1 MRWPASARTLLLA
14 LAAGLASTSAHAAPD
29 DDDWSLE
36 RNASDPALVGQRF
49 TKLRNHPFDRQQFR
63 ALERAIGREALAKK
77 IDAALARDPGDVAL
91 GVLAARIAIA
101 RGKPADA
108 AARLA
113 TIEAK
118 AGRRA
123 GAVFDLRVDALEA
136 AGDTAGAIAALRERA
151 SGASG
156 KQQAA
161 LLSRALELAE
171 QGGQLDVAIELA
183 KARVAVRPSDREAQ
197 LRLARIA
204 ARANEGDIA
213 EAAFAEALAL
223 SRGAERD
230 ELALEVARAKLDR
243 GDGSAAADATW
254 SLLDDP
260 RRGNAFARAPRWDL
274 LVEAH
279 RTAGT
284 AETLV
289 ATLEAWLA
297 KHGGEAAAWRALAAA
312 QDLAGQD
319 ASAARRRAIELD
331 PRDEGSQDALIE
343 QMATRGDTRGA
354 IEEYRR
360 YAARHAGD
368 FERGLA
374 LAGSLLQGPDRAL
387 GLELAAE
394 IAARTKKKS
403 AALPAFVEFYNL
415 GDEPELALSAARRWV
430 GVAGRSPEAHTALG
444 EQLFQMG
451 RLPDALASWGKL
463 PKLVRPAHKGWA
475 RHAEVLA
482 EHGLV
487 TDAVTS
493 LKAAMKLAPD
503 EPAYLRLRA
512 VFAEEQRRPAVAL
525 EMWEELRRRA
535 TAPEHALLRDE
546 ARTRVVELL
555 VEGSVPSR
563 LERVAA
569 AERSARAA
577 LDAAE
582 PIDDAVE
589 AGRFLVELHTRR
601 EHYTAAVAV
610 AQQLARMQP
619 SSADRLAELAAAQR
633 RAGEPAAAIATL
645 EAMLALDPGRKG
657 DVLGEISELAFE
669 AGDDTRA
676 LASAHAA
683 AKAGGQAD
691 ALVRLGE
698 LHERK
703 GDLDAAA
710 AAYAEA
716 MGSKTLDARAALH
729 LAELEVTRANLDRA
743 RELLSAVLEKG
754 NGGGDQVRDAGRRL
768 LDLSQGE
775 GDAIAVLG
783 LAVQRTT
790 RQPQADEPRDF
801 LLSALDRI
809 PDREVTAW
817 LDAGEAKER
826 RTQLRAALLA
836 ATERG
841 TVGGRARAA
850 EHLRDLGLPDTA
862 MPLLRASET
871 ISAPRDATPTVRDAF
886 DRARVTIVRAAAAQ
900 RDADAVASFERIIED
915 PSSSRPLAQAAA
927 WGLAL
932 AEPPPKVWYGLL
944 ARDADPIVAVLGCIA
959 LARTEGEVPNDL
971 RLDVGGLA
979 RDSRLAE
986 VRHACALAEAR
997 LAEDDELEG
1006 IVARR
1011 GAADPVLAAIA
1022 MWRRGRATS
1031 RADEIDAELFSTLL
1045 GTPGLERDA
1054 AAAALRRRI
1063 VDERTV
1069 DRRGADREATRDA
1082 RREAALEPPPAP
1094 TLRAYGPALER
1105 WLAKAVA
1112 PRFEP
1117 VAAAALAPK
1126 LGALSRAVAANAAG
1140 TRAERAALADAM
1152 RPCSEAVAPSRDGV
1166 RSPDTTTSKR
1176 ASVRDDAASSTR
1188 ICVAPLSDE
1197 TVMLGGRT
1205 RD

>member
-1 MRWPASARTLLLA
+1 MHAVDACDWPSPRGCYTASLMFWPPLARTLA
-14 LAAGLASTSAHAAPD
+14 LAVAAGIALAGPATSRAAGDD

-36 RNASDPALVGQRF
+36 RDASDPALVSQRF
-49 TKLRNHPFDRQQFR
+49 AKLRRNPFDRQQFR
-63 ALERAIGREALAKK
+63 ALERAIGR
-77 IDAALARDPGDVAL
+77 DALARKIESALTRDPDDVSL

-108 AARLA
+108 ATKLA
-113 TIEAK
+113 AIEAK
-118 AGRRA
+118 AGKRA
-123 GAVFDLRVDALEA
+123 AAVFDLRVDALEA
-136 AGDTAGAIAALRERA
+136 AGDTTGAIAALRKRA
-151 SGASG
+151 TTAGA
-156 KQQAA
+156 KQQAG
-161 LLSRALELAE
+161 LLSRALDLAE
-171 QGGQLDVAIELA
+171 QAGQLDVAIELA
-183 KARVAVRPSDREAQ
+183 RARVTARPGDREAQ
-197 LRLARIA
+197 LKLARLA

-213 EAAFAEALAL
+213 DAAFAEALAL

-230 ELALEVARAKLDR
+230 ELSLELARAKLDR
-243 GDGSAAADATW
+243 GDGSAAADSTW
-254 SLLDDP
+254 ALLEDP

-279 RTAGT
+279 RVAGT
-284 AETLV
+284 AESLV
-289 ATLEAWLA
+289 AALEGWVA
-297 KHGGEAAAWRALAAA
+297 KHGSEAAAWRALAAA

-319 ASAARRRAIELD
+319 PSAARRRAIELD

-354 IEEYRR
+354 IAEYRR
-360 YAARHAGD
+360 YAARHPGD
-368 FERGLA
+368 YERGLS

-394 IAARTKKKS
+394 ISTRMKKKT
-403 AALPAFVEFYNL
+403 AALPALVEFYNL
-415 GDEPELALSAARRWV
+415 GDEPELALGAARRWV
-430 GVAGRSPEAHTALG
+430 ASSGRSPEAHSALG

-451 RLPDALASWGKL
+451 RLPEALTSWAKL

-493 LKAAMKLAPD
+493 LKSAMKLAPD

-535 TAPEHALLRDE
+535 SAPEHALLRDE

-582 PIDDAVE
+582 PIEDAVE

-601 EHYTAAVAV
+601 EHYAAAVAV
-610 AQQLARMQP
+610 AQQLTRMQP
-619 SSADRLAELAAAQR
+619 TSADRLAELAAAQR
-633 RAGEPAAAIATL
+633 RAGEPKAAIATL

-716 MGSKTLDARAALH
+716 MGQKNVDARAALH
-729 LAELEVTRANLDRA
+729 LAELEVTRANIERA
-743 RELLSAVLEKG
+743 RELLAAVLEHG

-768 LDLSQGE
+768 LDLSQGDGE
-775 GDAIAVLG
+775 AVTVLT

-809 PDREVTAW
+809 HDRDVTAW
-817 LDAGEAKER
+817 LDDKTAKDR
-826 RTQLRAALLA
+826 RTHLRAALLS

-841 TVGGRARAA
+841 SVGARARAA

-862 MPLLRASET
+862 LPLLRASET
-871 ISAPRDATPTVRDAF
+871 INAPRDATPTVRDAF
-886 DRARVTIVRAAAAQ
+886 DRARVTLVRSAAAQ
-900 RDADAVASFERIIED
+900 SDADAVAGFQRIVED
-915 PSSSRPLAQAAA
+915 PGSSRSLVQAAA

-932 AEPPPKVWYGLL
+932 ADPAPQAWYGLL
-944 ARDADPIVAVLGCIA
+944 ARDADPIVAILGCVA
-959 LARTEGEVPNDL
+959 LVRTDKEVPNDL
-971 RLDVGGLA
+971 RVDVGGLA

-997 LAEDDELEG
+997 LADDDELEG
-1006 IVARR
+1006 IVARQ

-1022 MWRRGRATS
+1022 MWRRGRSTTA
-1031 RADEIDAELFSTLL
+1031 ADDVDEHLFSALL

-1054 AAAALRRRI
+1054 AAAALHRR
-1063 VDERTV
+1063 VV
-1069 DRRGADREATRDA
+1069 ADGPAGR
-1082 RREAALEPPPAP
+1082 LEPPPAP
-1094 TLRAYGPALER
+1094 TLRAYGPSLER

-1117 VAAAALAPK
+1117 VSAAQLAPRRA
-1126 LGALSRAVAANAAG
+1126 ALSRAVAANAAG

-1152 RPCSEAVAPSRDGV
+1152 RSCDAKP
-1166 RSPDTTTSKR
+1166 RSKPAR
-1176 ASVRDDAASSTR
+1176 DAAEASPKR
-1188 ICVAPLSDE
+1188 VCLAPLSDE
-1197 TVMLGGRT
+1197 TVMLDVVT